1 KLFIHKNKISI
12 IENGVD
18 TNKFKKRNNN
28 EIDKLSTY
36 FNIDRNSDV
45 VVGMIGRLWPQKNP
59 MLLLYAAKNIINN
72 NKRVKFL
79 FVGDG
84 ELKDSMNDYI
94 IQNKLTQNITI
105 CGWCNDVSSY
115 LNIFDIF
122 VLPSLWEGMPL
133 AILEAESSSLP
144 CIVSNIPGNRSI
156 IRHTVDGYLFS
167 LDNPSELESYINILI
182 EDKERRIILGNN
194 ARVKILESYKI
205 ENRILKLDEL
215 YSSISLKE

>member
-1 KLFIHKNKISI
+1 
-12 IENGVD
+12 
-18 TNKFKKRNNN
+18 
-28 EIDKLSTY
+28 
-36 FNIDRNSDV
+36 
-45 VVGMIGRLWPQKNP
+45 
-59 MLLLYAAKNIINN
+59 YAAKNIINN